1 MGADFELNV
10 FIHSFIHKRIH
21 FSILES
27 LDVKGILKAKWNA
40 IENLNET
47 LHLHLWK
54 LIVMTVPHLVP
65 GSDQN
70 PALPP
75 SSPGFLQWFLQ
86 CINLAF
92 FIPYHSPDIVFII
105 LSEKPD
111 GHKLIKCFQNAQCL
125 L

>member
-1 MGADFELNV
+1 M
-10 FIHSFIHKRIH
+10 
-21 FSILES
+21 ES

-70 PALPP
+70 PALPW
-75 SSPGFLQWFLQ
+75 SSPGFLQ
-86 CINLAF
+86 CITLAF
-92 FIPYHSPDIVFII
+92 FIRYHGPDIVFII
-105 LSEKPD
+105 EPD
-111 GHKLIKCFQNAQCL
+111 GHKLIKCVQNA
-125 L
+125 